1 MNQWQKSSLRF
12 HQGTCP
18 MHWRILG
25 TVLVELA
32 PPPSSPAV
40 GPDQLAFSD
49 VPLPEAVTKLES
61 VSISTP
67 GPSASISKNQ
77 QQ

>member
-1 MNQWQKSSLRF
+1 
-12 HQGTCP
+12 

-25 TVLVELA
+25 TVLVELV
-32 PPPSSPAV
+32 PPPSPPAV

>member
-1 MNQWQKSSLRF
+1 
-12 HQGTCP
+12 

-25 TVLVELA
+25 TVLVELV

-49 VPLPEAVTKLES
+49 VPLPDMAMAKLES
-61 VSISTP
+61 VSIFTH
-67 GPSASISKNQ
+67 GLEHLSARILSSNNLTLRCFSIRG
-77 QQ
+77 